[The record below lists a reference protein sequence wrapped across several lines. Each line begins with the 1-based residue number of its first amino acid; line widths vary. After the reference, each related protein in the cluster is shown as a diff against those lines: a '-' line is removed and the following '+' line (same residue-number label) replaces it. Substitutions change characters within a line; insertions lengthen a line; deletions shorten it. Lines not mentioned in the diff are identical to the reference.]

1 MKKFYRII
9 AILIT
14 FIFLTTY
21 SPNNLNV
28 FPEKEN
34 TFFKIQNIK
43 ILNNDRISE
52 SEIEKKLKHIF
63 GKNIL
68 TIKKDDIAIP
78 LKSIDFLGKIEV
90 KKKYPNILVIK
101 VYETKP
107 MAILFKKNKKY
118 FLDNLSNLILLDK
131 GFNTDDFPNIF
142 GEEAENHFMNF
153 FNKLNDNNFPKH
165 RVKNYY
171 YFQIGR
177 WDLQLLNEQV
187 IKFPPEKM
195 TEAIQQSIKL
205 LNRKDFENYNI
216 IDLRIEGKIVV
227 E

>member
-9 AILIT
+9 AILIA

-21 SPNNLNV
+21 NPSNLNV

-43 ILNNDRISE
+43 ILNNDRIGT
-52 SEIEKKLKHIF
+52 SEIKKELKHIF
-63 GKNIL
+63 GRNIL
-68 TIKKDDIAIP
+68 TVKKDDITTP

-90 KKKYPNILVIK
+90 KKKYPDTLVIK

-107 MAILFKKNKKY
+107 LAILLKKDKKY
-118 FLDNLSNLILLDK
+118 FLDNFSNLILLDK
-131 GFNTDDFPNIF
+131 ETDTDDFPSIF
-142 GEEAENHFMNF
+142 GEKAENYFMNF
-153 FNKLNDNNFPKH
+153 FNKLNDNNFPKD

-171 YFQIGR
+171 FFQIGR
-177 WDLQLLNEQV
+177 WDLQLLNEQI
-187 IKFPPEKM
+187 IKFPPSNI
-195 TEAIQQSIKL
+195 TEAIQQSVEL

>member
-187 IKFPPEKM
+187 IKFPPVKM

-205 LNRKDFENYNI
+205 LNRKDFENYKI

>member
-43 ILNNDRISE
+43 ILNNNRISE

-68 TIKKDDIAIP
+68 TIKKDDIEIP

-187 IKFPPEKM
+187 IKFPPVKI
-195 TEAIQQSIKL
+195 TEAIQQSVEL